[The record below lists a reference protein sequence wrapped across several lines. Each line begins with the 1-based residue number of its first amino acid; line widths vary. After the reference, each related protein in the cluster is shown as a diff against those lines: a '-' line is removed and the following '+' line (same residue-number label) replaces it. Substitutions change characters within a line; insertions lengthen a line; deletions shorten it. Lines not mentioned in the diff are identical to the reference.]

1 MDIRPLKTIAICF
14 GLTAAMLA
22 SQAVSP
28 ALGTPVVDIYV
39 SAEANA
45 QMGALLKAKKAFGG
59 MKGINALSA
68 SDKGALFACI
78 GHDLCRDHFGG
89 KIGPSDLGAVHAR
102 LSTPA
107 D

>member
-1 MDIRPLKTIAICF
+1 MAMRRLKTIAICF

-22 SQAVSP
+22 SQ

-68 SDKGALFACI
+68 SDRGALFTCL
-78 GHDLCRDHFGG
+78 GHDWCRDHFGG

-102 LSTPA
+102 LGTPA

>member
-45 QMGALLKAKKAFGG
+45 QMGAFLKTKKALGG
-59 MKGINALSA
+59 MKGINALSE
-68 SDKGALFACI
+68 SDRGALSTCL
-78 GHDLCRDHFGG
+78 GHDWCRDHFGG
-89 KIGPSDLGAVHAR
+89 KISPSDLGAVNAKLR
-102 LSTPA
+102 TPA

>member
-1 MDIRPLKTIAICF
+1 MDIRLLKTIAICF

-45 QMGALLKAKKAFGG
+45 QWE
-59 MKGINALSA
+59 
-68 SDKGALFACI
+68 
-78 GHDLCRDHFGG
+78 
-89 KIGPSDLGAVHAR
+89 PSSRPRKHLAA
-102 LSTPA
+102 
-107 D
+107 